1 VSDSTETPTHRA
13 AMEPVIDDPR
23 TAVDERELG
32 RRGKRL
38 NWRYLNSVQIAQ
50 YARLRAEYVFR
61 QPDWA
66 TKASPPVVSILSTPF
81 NRLGLEH
88 METLEI
94 AIFQLRSDAELRAE
108 IPPLMERLSR
118 ACPLAPASAYQI
130 PPNATREDLLAIV
143 AVTMRRIYRSVTKL
157 VVQERKRDQLL
168 RFSAVSTLAGATFSF
183 ALVSYWFVTPTG
195 IHLPPLLFAMLA
207 GALGGFV
214 GTFAPI
220 SQIQI
225 RADAVAADEE
235 INTAKTALYVA
246 PISGIFFAVVIYFLV
261 AGQFLMGELFPA
273 MVTAQPDEVAKY
285 TQNYP
290 VSTQKEQ
297 YQARVQ
303 NEERTKLL
311 IARMYPATGK
321 DAAKLL
327 VWCFLA
333 GYASGF
339 VPSALSKLVGNATS
353 SIGSGSGAAGSSGD
367 ASGNGN
373 PNLGSLTE
381 ASLANL
387 SAASSPTPPAETS
400 TAETASDQAEAPA
413 ADSSPPAAGSA

>member
-1 VSDSTETPTHRA
+1 
-13 AMEPVIDDPR
+13 MEPVIDDPR

-32 RRGKRL
+32 SRGKRL

-108 IPPLMERLSR
+108 IPPLMERLAR
-118 ACPLAPASAYQI
+118 ACPSAPVSAYQI
-130 PPNATREDLLAIV
+130 PPDATREDLLAIV

-168 RFSAVSTLAGATFSF
+168 RFSAVSTLIGATFSF

-261 AGQFLMGELFPA
+261 AGQFLMGELFPK
-273 MVTAQPDEVAKY
+273 MVTAKQEEVQKY
-285 TQNYP
+285 TQNFP

-297 YQARVQ
+297 DQARVE

-339 VPSALSKLVGNATS
+339 VPNALSKLVGNATS
-353 SIGSGSGAAGSSGD
+353 SIGTAPSATGSSGD
-367 ASGNGN
+367 GSGNGN
-373 PNLGSLTE
+373 PSLSNLSS

-387 SAASSPTPPAETS
+387 SSGSSAATPPETPS
-400 TAETASDQAEAPA
+400 SEEGTEMT
-413 ADSSPPAAGSA
+413 DSSPPGAGGS

>member
-1 VSDSTETPTHRA
+1 
-13 AMEPVIDDPR
+13 
-23 TAVDERELG
+23 
-32 RRGKRL
+32 
-38 NWRYLNSVQIAQ
+38 
-50 YARLRAEYVFR
+50 
-61 QPDWA
+61 
-66 TKASPPVVSILSTPF
+66 
-81 NRLGLEH
+81 
-88 METLEI
+88 LEI

-118 ACPLAPASAYQI
+118 ACPSAPVSAYQI

-143 AVTMRRIYRSVTKL
+143 SVTMRRIYRSVTKL

-168 RFSAVSTLAGATFSF
+168 RFSAVSTLIGATLSF

-261 AGQFLMGELFPA
+261 AGQFLMGELFPK
-273 MVTAQPDEVAKY
+273 MVTAKEEEVKKF

-290 VSTQKEQ
+290 VSTQREQ
-297 YQARVQ
+297 DQARVQ

-311 IARMYPATGK
+311 IARLYPATGK

-339 VPSALSKLVGNATS
+339 VPNALSKLVGNATS
-353 SIGSGSGAAGSSGD
+353 SIGSGAGAASSSGD
-367 ASGNGN
+367 ATGNGN
-373 PNLGSLTE
+373 PNVGNLTE

-387 SAASSPTPPAETS
+387 ASGSSAPPPSETTAGEAET
-400 TAETASDQAEAPA
+400 TET
-413 ADSSPPAAGSA
+413 DSSPPAAGSA